1 MQAQGRAER
10 HHHLPQIKR
19 GDEHSPSKGV
29 ASNEHGGHHTEN
41 HRQGHYHRTC
51 GRSGGAEGD
60 ARHTGKRPQDPTD
73 RSAPPSRH
81 LAVFRQLEKRPLAQ
95 GRRNEQSP
103 SQEQRRDEKR
113 VANDASP
120 VDNGIAQKP
129 LKADEQID
137 PSAKRGKSQKQTSPG
152 AVKIHR
158 EEGSNFRSVVPFAS
172 RPRLRPRALTFLHKT
187 LPQHS
192 FVKAF
197 TYYTSDL
204 VALPK
209 NNEAITCRNSD
220 FTFSW

>member
-1 MQAQGRAER
+1 MNTAAIIPRTTAKVITTEPAVVAEELRATPATPESDPKI
-10 HHHLPQIKR
+10 PQTAAPLHR
-19 GDEHSPSKGV
+19 GISPS
-29 ASNEHGGHHTEN
+29 
-41 HRQGHYHRTC
+41 
-51 GRSGGAEGD
+51 SGSW
-60 ARHTGKRPQDPTD
+60 RK
-73 RSAPPSRH
+73 
-81 LAVFRQLEKRPLAQ
+81 

-172 RPRLRPRALTFLHKT
+172 RPHLHPRALTFLHKT

>member
-1 MQAQGRAER
+1 MNTAAIIPRTTAKVITTEPAVVAEELRATPATPE
-10 HHHLPQIKR
+10 
-19 GDEHSPSKGV
+19 S
-29 ASNEHGGHHTEN
+29 
-41 HRQGHYHRTC
+41 
-51 GRSGGAEGD
+51 
-60 ARHTGKRPQDPTD
+60 DP
-73 RSAPPSRH
+73 
-81 LAVFRQLEKRPLAQ
+81 K
-95 GRRNEQSP
+95 SP

>member
-1 MQAQGRAER
+1 MNTAAIIPRTTAKVITTEPAVVAEELRATPATPESDPKI
-10 HHHLPQIKR
+10 PQTAAPLHR
-19 GDEHSPSKGV
+19 GISPSSGSWRKGRWRK
-29 ASNEHGGHHTEN
+29 AAAMS
-41 HRQGHYHRTC
+41 R
-51 GRSGGAEGD
+51 
-60 ARHTGKRPQDPTD
+60 
-73 RSAPPSRH
+73 APPKSS
-81 LAVFRQLEKRPLAQ
+81 AATK
-95 GRRNEQSP
+95 
-103 SQEQRRDEKR
+103 
-113 VANDASP
+113 DASP